1 MDKVMPMSAKLYQLP
16 GGPKKTGHRK
26 SNANAGEPLQ
36 AYQLYVE
43 LDWVRPKV
51 WRRLLVP
58 ITIQLPSLHVTLL
71 FGTGWQ
77 GGHIH
82 EFVFADANY
91 GRIEPGWD
99 LPDGVLDEAH
109 VTLHEALGSRKT
121 FVYVY
126 DYGDNWVHKVKVEK
140 IVKLNAPI
148 SSAICLDG
156 ENACPPED
164 VGGAPG
170 YEEFLAALADP
181 TDPEHE
187 PLKEWIGGL
196 FDPTAFDVAEVNERL
211 KPSET

>member
-1 MDKVMPMSAKLYQLP
+1 MTAKLYQLP
-16 GGPKKTGHRK
+16 RPQKISGVRK
-26 SNANAGEPLQ
+26 SNESNAKANHGLE

-58 ITIQLPSLHVTLL
+58 ITIKLPSLHAALL
-71 FGTGWQ
+71 WGTGWQ

-82 EFVFADANY
+82 EFIFADMNY

-99 LPDGVLDEAH
+99 LPDGVLDEAP
-109 VTLHEALGSRKT
+109 VTLQEALGSRKT
-121 FVYVY
+121 FIYVY
-126 DYGDNWVHKVKVEK
+126 DYGDNWRHKVKVEK
-140 IVKLNAPI
+140 IVKLDAPL
-148 SSAICLDG
+148 SSAVCLDG

-181 TDPEHE
+181 TNPEHE
-187 PLKEWIGGL
+187 ELKDWIGGS
-196 FDPTAFDVAEVNERL
+196 FDPKAFDVAEVNERL
-211 KPSET
+211 NPPPT

>member
-1 MDKVMPMSAKLYQLP
+1 MTAKLYQLP
-16 GGPKKTGHRK
+16 RPQKISGVRK
-26 SNANAGEPLQ
+26 SNESNAKANHGLE

-58 ITIQLPSLHVTLL
+58 ITIKLPSLHGALMW
-71 FGTGWQ
+71 GTGWQ

-82 EFVFADANY
+82 EFIFADMNY

-99 LPDGVLDEAH
+99 LPDGVLDEAA
-109 VTLHEALGSRKT
+109 VTLQEALGSRKT
-121 FVYVY
+121 FIYVY
-126 DYGDNWVHKVKVEK
+126 DYGDNWRHKVKVEK
-140 IVKLNAPI
+140 IVKLDAPL
-148 SSAICLDG
+148 SSAVCLDG

-181 TDPEHE
+181 TNPEHE
-187 PLKEWIGGL
+187 ELKGWIGGS

-211 KPSET
+211 NPSPT

>member
-1 MDKVMPMSAKLYQLP
+1 MPMSAKLYQLP

-99 LPDGVLDEAH
+99 LPDGVLAEAH

-140 IVKLNAPI
+140 IVKLDAPI
-148 SSAICLDG
+148 SSAVCLDG

-187 PLKEWIGGL
+187 SLKEWIGGS

>member
-1 MDKVMPMSAKLYQLP
+1 MTAKLYQLP
-16 GGPKKTGHRK
+16 RPQKITGVRQSNESK
-26 SNANAGEPLQ
+26 ANANQPLQ
-36 AYQLYVE
+36 AYQLFVE

-58 ITIQLPSLHVTLL
+58 ITIKLPSLHVALL
-71 FGTGWQ
+71 WGTGWQ

-82 EFVFADANY
+82 EFIFADANY

-99 LPDGVLDEAH
+99 LPDGVLDEAP
-109 VTLHEALGSRKT
+109 VTLQEALGSRKT

-126 DYGDNWVHKVKVEK
+126 DYGDNWRHKVKVEK
-140 IVKLNAPI
+140 IVKLDAPI

-181 TDPEHE
+181 TNPEHKE
-187 PLKEWIGGL
+187 LKDWIGGS

-211 KPSET
+211 NPSQT